1 MNNSVILSKDE
12 IKILG
17 KLLFSLISD
26 ALDSLNSEYKGEFNI
41 DRFTFHTY
49 THEHLDLVYKLGPKK
64 DSRGI
69 FLKLDGILNGS
80 YLLTFDK
87 KSVFDFVESIAGK
100 DFIEEEGVD
109 VAINDVLG
117 EIGNITANK
126 IIGRLTNSIGS
137 RNTTSV
143 PRPYDMEFPDFVT
156 EIMGENNG
164 CMAVLDASIKDPQFK
179 RNGHILI
186 FFTFPNETELHQT
199 FTFLHEK
206 ISDEND
212 EEEEQD

>member
-1 MNNSVILSKDE
+1 
-12 IKILG
+12 
-17 KLLFSLISD
+17 
-26 ALDSLNSEYKGEFNI
+26 
-41 DRFTFHTY
+41 
-49 THEHLDLVYKLGPKK
+49 
-64 DSRGI
+64 
-69 FLKLDGILNGS
+69 
-80 YLLTFDK
+80 
-87 KSVFDFVESIAGK
+87 
-100 DFIEEEGVD
+100 
-109 VAINDVLG
+109 
-117 EIGNITANK
+117 
-126 IIGRLTNSIGS
+126 
-137 RNTTSV
+137 
-143 PRPYDMEFPDFVT
+143 MEFPDFVT